1 MRITLKG
8 DGGILEQ
15 VFQGRSLLAE
25 KDFTREELEYLI
37 DFSAHLKDLKK
48 RLESERTLLIEK
60 LKGND
65 LSIDDSETPDP
76 VDLAVRNY
84 SKNVMLAVSENESR
98 QLTEV
103 DEALL
108 RLEDDEY
115 GNCQNCEKPI
125 NPKRLAAIP
134 WARYCLD
141 CQELVEQGLLDEE

>member
-1 MRITLKG
+1 MSELNLKE
-8 DGGILEQ
+8 IKK
-15 VFQGRSLLAE
+15 SLLAE
-25 KDFTREELEYLI
+25 RDM
-37 DFSAHLKDLKK
+37 
-48 RLESERTLLIEK
+48 LIEK
-60 LKGND
+60 LKDND

-98 QLTEV
+98 QLMLI

-108 RLEDDEY
+108 RIDDGEY
-115 GNCQNCEKPI
+115 GECQNCEKEI

-134 WARYCLD
+134 WARYCLS

>member
-1 MRITLKG
+1 MT
-8 DGGILEQ
+8 
-15 VFQGRSLLAE
+15 A
-25 KDFTREELEYLI
+25 
-37 DFSAHLKDLKK
+37 ANLKK
-48 RLESERTLLIEK
+48 IKERLLNEREILIEK

-98 QLTEV
+98 QLVLV

-108 RLEDDEY
+108 RVEDDEY
-115 GNCQNCEKPI
+115 GNCQNCEKSI
-125 NPKRLAAIP
+125 NQKRLAAIP

-141 CQELVEQGLLDEE
+141 CQELVEQGLLDDE

>member
-1 MRITLKG
+1 MT
-8 DGGILEQ
+8 
-15 VFQGRSLLAE
+15 A
-25 KDFTREELEYLI
+25 
-37 DFSAHLKDLKK
+37 ANLKK
-48 RLESERTLLIEK
+48 IKERLLNERALLTEK

-98 QLTEV
+98 QLALV

-108 RLEDDEY
+108 RVEDEEY
-115 GNCQNCEKPI
+115 GTCQNCEKAI
-125 NPKRLAAIP
+125 NQKRLAAIP

-141 CQELVEQGLLDEE
+141 CQELVEQGLLDDE